1 MWRPNFWNEIALKEQ
16 REDIEKDIF
25 FFCFVKF
32 VDKKS
37 KILYNKPSEK
47 MYILNMSEGGK
58 EMKKVLK
65 IDGMGCEHCVKAVTG
80 ALSSLEGVS
89 LVEVKIGEA
98 TVEVADHY
106 DMKKIQEALDDAGY
120 DLL

>member
-1 MWRPNFWNEIALKEQ
+1 M
-16 REDIEKDIF
+16 EKISS

-37 KILYNKPSEK
+37 KIIYNNFSEK
-47 MYILNMSEGGK
+47 MYILNTNEGGK

-106 DMKKIQEALDDAGY
+106 DMKKIQDALDDAGY